1 MKYAGMPF
9 GMWALFAGS
18 FTAMAVEVD
27 ITGCFL
33 ILIKRIKKV
42 PANTPVTG

>member
-18 FTAMAVEVD
+18 FQKQLTAYNLSLVVVVLQD
-27 ITGCFL
+27 FYSLLDNCI
-33 ILIKRIKKV
+33 R
-42 PANTPVTG
+42 